1 MRYTVFHA
9 RNPTFQ
15 NWTTGNPAFPLGY
28 EKVAVVECDTPEEAY
43 HVTNHIWQDWTG
55 NKEVVGLFV
64 KSQVRSTSV
73 GDVIVDGDGRK
84 FYCQMAGWLEL
95 P

>member
-28 EKVAVVECDTPEEAY
+28 EKVAVVECDNLEQAF
-43 HVTNHIWQDWTG
+43 HVTNHIDEDWTV
-55 NKEVVGLFV
+55 NKEVVELF
-64 KSQVRSTSV
+64 KSQSRSTSV

-95 P
+95 S